1 MKWPSVPPVPPVC
14 HAGCGESRLA
24 SRRPRVIEAVTPVV
38 DCGRYA
44 VKRVVA
50 EPCVVE
56 ADIFRDG
63 DHVLHALIK

>member
-1 MKWPSVPPVPPVC
+1 
-14 HAGCGESRLA
+14 
-24 SRRPRVIEAVTPVV
+24 VV